1 MSPWTPGWLK
11 SLPLAVALWIGA
23 APAARA
29 EEGGF
34 TAPPPALAP
43 TSRPAPDP
51 YDPWH
56 AGANTIAFNLGV
68 GSAVGFAGFTYSRM
82 LGSLFET
89 ELGVGLGFTGAQLSV
104 MQKIALGLGHVRF
117 VPGLGL
123 AYSPGG
129 GLVDRS
135 RERSLWLNFD
145 VASVEVRTSGHFV
158 FFASIGGTHVIGEPV
173 ELFSVDC
180 AESTTACE
188 GASRDFVQMRL
199 GFGGSF

>member
-1 MSPWTPGWLK
+1 MSPRTTRWLT
-11 SLPLAVALWIGA
+11 SLPLAVALWVGG

-29 EEGGF
+29 GEGGF
-34 TAPPPALAP
+34 VVPPPALAP
-43 TSRPAPDP
+43 APLPPSEP
-51 YDPWH
+51 YDPWR
-56 AGANTIAFNLGV
+56 AGSNTIAFNLGI
-68 GSAVGFAGFTYSRM
+68 GSAVGFAGFTYSH
-82 LGSLFET
+82 LFGSLLET